1 MECYRIHDVRILVT
15 GAAGFIGANLSQKLK
30 NLGHQ
35 VFMVDRYSDYYSQ
48 DYKIKRVRDLNLYE
62 DIENLDLNTPSILDK
77 FLEKKIEIVIHLA
90 GQPGIRVLYP
100 EKLNYLN
107 DNINNFNNTLSWA
120 LKNGVKKFLY
130 ASSSSVYEN
139 AKIKPFIES
148 EILRAPS
155 NIYPF
160 TKWVNEYFA
169 NSLSADTTMDISGL
183 RFFSV
188 YGPSGRPDM
197 AIHRLIEAA
206 FTGQTFALN
215 GDGEID
221 RDFTFVDDVCGR
233 IISLI
238 KYAGPLE
245 NIYNIGGGSNI
256 SINSLIKVV
265 EETVGK
271 RISIAIKPAHKADL
285 QSTLANNSRI
295 NEIHGDSRWTSISQG
310 IAITSD
316 WYKNN
321 I

>member
-1 MECYRIHDVRILVT
+1 VRILVT
-15 GAAGFIGANLSQKLK
+15 GAAGFIGANVSQKLK
-30 NLGHQ
+30 SLGHQ
-35 VFMVDRYSDYYSQ
+35 VFLVDRYSDYYSQ
-48 DYKIKRVRDLNLYE
+48 DFKIKRVRGLNLYE
-62 DIENLDLNTPSILDK
+62 DIENLDLNIPNILDK
-77 FLEKKIEIVIHLA
+77 FLDKEIKTVIHLA
-90 GQPGIRVLYP
+90 GQPGIRILYP
-100 EKLNYLN
+100 EKLNYLS
-107 DNINNFNNTLSWA
+107 DNINSFNNTLSWA

-130 ASSSSVYEN
+130 ASSSSVYEK
-139 AKIKPFIES
+139 AQIKPFIES

-169 NSLSADTTMDISGL
+169 NSLGADSNMEISGL

-206 FTGQTFALN
+206 FTGKTFALN

-221 RDFTFVDDVCGR
+221 RDFTYVDDVSNR
-233 IISLI
+233 ILSLI
-238 KYAGPLE
+238 NYEGPLA

-256 SINSLIKVV
+256 SMNSLIKVV

-271 RISIAIKPAHKADL
+271 RISIVTKPAHKADL

-295 NEIHGDSRWTSISQG
+295 NKIHGDSGWTSINEG
-310 IAITSD
+310 IALTFV
-316 WYKNN
+316 WYKQSN
-321 I
+321 